1 MEKEEKKEKKFSKK
15 ALLKSWGIFRYLK
28 KDRWLFLSGLVLLV
42 VSGLLVIVITAL
54 LGRLV
59 NPSGDNTLPG
69 GEMTKIL
76 QEYLP
81 INPSW
86 GDTGLTL
93 TVLVVILIIQGIFS
107 FFRVYIF
114 AYVTENAMYDLR
126 RDAFNTIIRM
136 PMQFFNE
143 RRVGDLS
150 SRLSADISTIQ
161 ETLTVTLAEF
171 IRQTVIIIVGI
182 GWLVSY
188 SYKLTLVTLL
198 SLPVMIIAIAL
209 FGRFIKKLGKE
220 TQDKVAES
228 GVIVNES
235 LTGIVNVKSFSNEIY
250 ETLRFATSIKAIRK
264 VAMKGAIWRGV
275 FGTFIIIFLFGAL
288 GLVMGVGAYLRDI
301 GELPGGV
308 LSQFIFIT
316 GLVAGSIGG
325 LAAQMGSINRSLGV
339 IENVMEILDQK
350 TEEISLENITQEK
363 KLKGDIFF
371 KNVFFRYPSRQDVE
385 VLGGVSFEIKS
396 GQTVALVGSS
406 GSGKSTV
413 AALIQRFYDPTSG
426 EILFDSKPAQDYTL
440 QELRSQ
446 MAYVP
451 QEVILFGGTIRENI
465 AYGKPDA
472 SESEIEHAAQK
483 ANALN
488 FIQSFPE
495 GMNTIVGERGIQLS
509 GGQRQR
515 IAIARAVLRNPTI
528 LLLDEATS
536 ALDSESEQLVQ
547 SALDNLMLGR
557 TSLVIAHRLSTIRNA
572 DLIVVLE
579 KGMIVEVG
587 SHAEL
592 MNKESGVYKRLSEIQ
607 YHIDS
612 NHS

>member
-1 MEKEEKKEKKFSKK
+1 LEKEEKKEKKFSKK

-28 KDRWLFLSGLVLLV
+28 KDRWLFLAGLVLLV

-126 RDAFNTIIRM
+126 RDAFNTIIR
-136 PMQFFNE
+136 
-143 RRVGDLS
+143 
-150 SRLSADISTIQ
+150 LSADISTIQ

-188 SYKLTLVTLL
+188 SYKLTLVMLL

-308 LSQFIFIT
+308 LSQFISDIH
-316 GLVAGSIGG
+316 
-325 LAAQMGSINRSLGV
+325 
-339 IENVMEILDQK
+339 LDK
-350 TEEISLENITQEK
+350 MWK
-363 KLKGDIFF
+363 F
-371 KNVFFRYPSRQDVE
+371 
-385 VLGGVSFEIKS
+385 
-396 GQTVALVGSS
+396 LVG
-406 GSGKSTV
+406 
-413 AALIQRFYDPTSG
+413 
-426 EILFDSKPAQDYTL
+426 
-440 QELRSQ
+440 
-446 MAYVP
+446 
-451 QEVILFGGTIRENI
+451 
-465 AYGKPDA
+465 
-472 SESEIEHAAQK
+472 
-483 ANALN
+483 
-488 FIQSFPE
+488 
-495 GMNTIVGERGIQLS
+495 
-509 GGQRQR
+509 
-515 IAIARAVLRNPTI
+515 
-528 LLLDEATS
+528 
-536 ALDSESEQLVQ
+536 
-547 SALDNLMLGR
+547 
-557 TSLVIAHRLSTIRNA
+557 
-572 DLIVVLE
+572 
-579 KGMIVEVG
+579 
-587 SHAEL
+587 
-592 MNKESGVYKRLSEIQ
+592 
-607 YHIDS
+607 
-612 NHS
+612 